1 MKTPVRAYKGINVGL
16 EKIKGSDTQLRYGS
30 YKKVEIFEWWKMKT
44 MSKQVECREL
54 GYFKW
59 WVIGDEWWVMK
70 IEWWN
75 KKKKSKQTASLCRHQ
90 VNVAI
95 FFPFYYYLWFDN
107 WERWIS
113 TMNVPIRNIK
123 RCQFNY
129 KIFTISASNSTNLYY
144 HFCLM
149 LHKCEIMIPFLF
161 ID

>member
-1 MKTPVRAYKGINVGL
+1 MGPTKRLKYLSDEKWKQCPNRWSVG
-16 EKIKGSDTQLRYGS
+16 S
-30 YKKVEIFEWWKMKT
+30 W
-44 MSKQVECREL
+44 

-75 KKKKSKQTASLCRHQ
+75 KKKKSKQTVSLCRHQ
-90 VNVAI
+90 VNVSI

-149 LHKCEIMIPFLF
+149 LHKCEIKIPFVF